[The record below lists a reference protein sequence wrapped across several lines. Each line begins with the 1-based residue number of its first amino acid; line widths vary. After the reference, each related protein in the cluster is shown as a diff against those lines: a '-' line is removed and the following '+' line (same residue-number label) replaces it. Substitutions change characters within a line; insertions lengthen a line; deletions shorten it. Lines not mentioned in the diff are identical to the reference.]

1 MNGKRSVDDL
11 AIFGG
16 APACSTP
23 LHVGRP
29 QPVSRNRLFAR
40 FDEILERNWLTNDGP
55 LVREFEERIVELLGV
70 RHCIAASSGTLA
82 LEISLRAAGVEGEVI
97 LPSFTFAATAHAVA
111 WLGLKPVF
119 CDIDRGTHALDPD
132 RVERLI
138 TSRTGGI
145 VGVHM
150 WGQACAID
158 RLSEIASRHD
168 IPLLFDA
175 AHAFGNSYRG
185 RALGNFGTVEVVSFH
200 ATKAINTFEGGAI
213 LTADDGIAE
222 RARRMRNFGSLD
234 GDAPAVVGT
243 NAKLCEAAAAM
254 GLTMLEDLD
263 QLFAA
268 NRMVHERYAARLADI
283 PGVRLFPYDRSC
295 ISNYQYT
302 VVEID
307 PAAAGISRDGV
318 MRLLHAENILARRY
332 FHPGCHRL
340 EPYRS
345 ASSARDPHLPAT
357 DWLCDRVL
365 CLPTGGRMSETDVDT
380 VADLLT
386 FAQAHGPAIARRL
399 GET

>member
-1 MNGKRSVDDL
+1 MIGKRSLDDL
-11 AIFGG
+11 AVFGG
-16 APACSTP
+16 SPACATP

-29 QPVSRNRLFAR
+29 QPVSRTGLYARLDAM
-40 FDEILERNWLTNDGP
+40 LERNWLTNDGP
-55 LVREFEERIVELLGV
+55 FVREFEARIAGLLGV
-70 RHCIAASSGTLA
+70 PHCVAVSSGTLG
-82 LEISLRAAGVEGEVI
+82 LEIALRAAAVEGEVI

-111 WLGLKPVF
+111 WIGLKPVF
-119 CDIDRGTHALDPD
+119 CDIDRETHALDPD

-138 TSRTGGI
+138 TPRTGAI
-145 VGVHM
+145 LGVHM

-158 RLSEIASRHD
+158 RLAEIAAEHG

-175 AHAFGNSYRG
+175 AHAFGNSHRG
-185 RALGNFGTVEVVSFH
+185 RALGTYGTAEVVSFH
-200 ATKAINTFEGGAI
+200 ATKAINTFEGGAV

-222 RARRMRNFGSLD
+222 RARRMRNFGSHD

-243 NAKLCEAAAAM
+243 NAKMCEAAAAM
-254 GLTMLEDLD
+254 GLTMLEDVD
-263 QLFAA
+263 HVFAA
-268 NRMVHERYAARLADI
+268 NRATHERYAGRLAGI
-283 PGVRLFPYDRSC
+283 PGVRLFPFDRGS

-318 MRLLHAENILARRY
+318 MRVLHAEHVLARRY

-345 ASSARDPHLPAT
+345 DSPAHDPHLPAT

-365 CLPTGGRMSETDVDT
+365 CLPTGGRMSEADVDA
-380 VADLLT
+380 VADLLA

-399 GET
+399 GAT